1 MNAEQAR
8 TLTRE
13 DFHRRAAALRPE
25 TRMLI
30 DGALVEA
37 QSGKRFETVNPA
49 TGEVIA
55 ALPLGDA
62 AEVDFAVAAALR
74 TAKSCF
80 CSRLEP
86 RSRMAVLYR
95 FAAAINE
102 HALEFAL
109 LDSLDVGKPVTDML
123 TGDVPAAALTFQYFA
138 ETIDKIEG
146 VVTTTASD
154 AFHYILRQPLG
165 VVGCITPWNY
175 PLLMSAWKVAPALA
189 VGNSVVLKPAQ
200 QSPLS
205 AVLLAQLFLAAGGP
219 PGVFNV
225 VHGTGGTVGK
235 ALALHMDVDKISF
248 TGSTEIGKL
257 MMVYAGQSNL
267 KRVTVETGGKSPQI
281 ITAEAPDLDRAVDY
295 AITGIYANKGEMCS
309 AGSRLLVE
317 RAIHDEFVERFEAKV
332 ASAFRIGDPL
342 DPATTMGPLVNRTQ
356 QQRVLSYIDIG
367 KKEGARLA
375 LGGGPPKDFDDGAYV
390 EPTLFTGVTPA
401 MTIAR
406 EEIFGPVAAVVPF
419 GTVGEA
425 VEIANDSIFGLAA
438 GIWTSDLATAHKMA
452 RDIDAGVI
460 WVNCYD
466 HGDMTQPWGGFKQ
479 SGTGRDKCLETLL
492 TVTQTKSVWV
502 HLGD

>member
-1 MNAEQAR
+1 
-8 TLTRE
+8 
-13 DFHRRAAALRPE
+13 
-25 TRMLI
+25 MLI

-37 QSGKRFETVNPA
+37 RSGNTFETVNPA
-49 TGEVIA
+49 TGDVIA
-55 ALPLGDA
+55 KVPSGDA
-62 AEVDFAVAAALR
+62 TEIDLAVAAAR
-74 TAKSCF
+74 RAFRSGVW
-80 CSRLEP
+80 SRLEP
-86 RSRMAVLYR
+86 RARMQVLYR
-95 FAAAINE
+95 FADAIDA
-102 HALEFAL
+102 HTLEFAL
-109 LDSLDVGKPVTDML
+109 LDSLDVGKPVSDMI
-123 TGDVPAAALTFQYFA
+123 TGDVPAASLTFRYFA
-138 ETIDKIEG
+138 ETIDKVEG
-146 VVTTTASD
+146 VVTTTAND

-175 PLLMSAWKVAPALA
+175 PLLMTAWKVAPALA

-205 AVLLAQLFLAAGGP
+205 AVLLAQLFLEAGGP
-219 PGVFNV
+219 PGVFNIV
-225 VHGTGGTVGK
+225 QGSGGTAGK

-281 ITAEAPDLDRAVDY
+281 FTAETPDLDRAIDY

-309 AGSRLLVE
+309 AGSRLLVQK
-317 RAIHDEFVERFEAKV
+317 AIHDEFVERFTAKTQ
-332 ASAFRIGDPL
+332 SAFHLGDPL

-356 QQRVLSYIDIG
+356 QQRVLSYIERGRD
-367 KKEGARLA
+367 EGANLA
-375 LGGGPPKDFDDGAYV
+375 IGGGTPKGFDQGSYV
-390 EPTLFTGVTPA
+390 EPTLFTRVTPA

-419 GTVGEA
+419 DTIKDA
-425 VEIANDSIFGLAA
+425 VEIANDTIYGLAA
-438 GIWTSDLATAHKMA
+438 GIWTADLATAHKMA

-502 HLGD
+502 HLGN

>member
-1 MNAEQAR
+1 MNLGQVKA
-8 TLTRE
+8 LTRE
-13 DFHRRAAALRPE
+13 DWHRRAEALAPE

-30 DGALVEA
+30 DGRLVEA
-37 QSGKRFETVNPA
+37 QSGRRFETINPA
-49 TGEVIA
+49 NGKVIA
-55 ALPLGDA
+55 SVPAGDA
-62 AEVDFAVAAALR
+62 AEVELAVAAAR
-74 TAKSCF
+74 RAFKSGVW
-80 CSRLEP
+80 SRSEP
-86 RSRMAVLYR
+86 RARMEVLYR
-95 FAAAINE
+95 LAAAIDE

-123 TGDVPAAALTFQYFA
+123 TGDIPAAALTFQYFA

-146 VVTTTASD
+146 IVTTTATD

-205 AVLLAQLFLAAGGP
+205 AVLLARLFLEAGGP

-225 VHGTGGTVGK
+225 VHGGGGTVGK

-248 TGSTEIGKL
+248 TGSTEIGKQ

-281 ITAEAPDLDRAVDY
+281 VTAAVPNLDRAVDY

-309 AGSRLLVE
+309 AGSRLLIE
-317 RAIHDEFVERFEAKV
+317 HAIHDEFVDRFRAKV
-332 ASAFRIGDPL
+332 AGICRLGDPL

-356 QQRVLSYIDIG
+356 QQRVLSCIDNG
-367 KKEGARLA
+367 RSEGARLV
-375 LGGGPPKDFDDGAYV
+375 LGGGPPQGFDDGAYV
-390 EPTLFTGVTPA
+390 EPTLFTDVSPA

-406 EEIFGPVAAVVPF
+406 EEIFGPVAAVIPF
-419 GTVGEA
+419 DTVGEA
-425 VEIANDSIFGLAA
+425 VAIANDSIYGLAA
-438 GIWTSDLATAHKMA
+438 GIWTSDLATAHRMA
-452 RDIDAGVI
+452 RDIEAGVI

-492 TVTQTKSVWV
+492 TVTQTKSVWI

>member
-1 MNAEQAR
+1 Q
-8 TLTRE
+8 
-13 DFHRRAAALRPE
+13 
-25 TRMLI
+25 
-30 DGALVEA
+30 
-37 QSGKRFETVNPA
+37 
-49 TGEVIA
+49 
-55 ALPLGDA
+55 
-62 AEVDFAVAAALR
+62 
-74 TAKSCF
+74 
-80 CSRLEP
+80 
-86 RSRMAVLYR
+86 VLYR
-95 FAAAINE
+95 FAQAIDE
-102 HALEFAL
+102 HTLEFAL
-109 LDSLDVGKPVTDML
+109 LDSLDVGKPVMDMI

-138 ETIDKIEG
+138 ETIDKVEG
-146 VVTTTASD
+146 TVTTTASD

-175 PLLMSAWKVAPALA
+175 PLLMTAWKVAPALA

-205 AVLLAQLFLAAGGP
+205 AVLLARLFLDAGGP

-225 VHGTGGTVGK
+225 VHGTGGTAGK

-281 ITAEAPDLDRAVDY
+281 FTADTPDLDRAVDY

-317 RAIHDEFVERFEAKV
+317 STIHDKFVERFAEKAQT
-332 ASAFRIGDPL
+332 AFHIGDPL

-356 QQRVLSYIDIG
+356 QQRVLSYIDRG
-367 KKEGARLA
+367 RDEGASLA
-375 LGGGPPKDFDDGAYV
+375 LGGGTPSGLDQGAYV
-390 EPTLFTGVTPA
+390 EPTLFTRVTPA

-419 GTVGEA
+419 STIGEA
-425 VEIANDSIFGLAA
+425 VAIANDTIFGLAA

-502 HLGD
+502 HLGN